1 MGVNDRQPDLSHEL
15 ANPAGRGP
23 ANPAINPTI
32 HPGIEAPG
40 EHYFNQLSGELDNVE
55 TQEDEIFGVHVPTS
69 VPGVPSEVLIPRN
82 AWQDK
87 DAYDRQARDLASRFT
102 KNFAQYADQVDA
114 EIREAGP
121 KA

>member
-40 EHYFNQLSGELDNVE
+40 DGER
-55 TQEDEIFGVHVPTS
+55 EIEELQHRRNRKRALHAVSLRFRGRKAWN
-69 VPGVPSEVLIPRN
+69 RN
-82 AWQDK
+82 A
-87 DAYDRQARDLASRFT
+87 RITRV
-102 KNFAQYADQVDA
+102 NFSLDPGAQTL
-114 EIREAGP
+114 
-121 KA
+121 